1 MFAAKCK
8 TADGRPAASAG
19 VAEKG
24 PGPGAVFVETG
35 GDEYACP
42 TGRIRQRDISRRVSA
57 RQLCRLARQ
66 LATLL
71 RAGLGLVPAL
81 SALLEQLRQDSGHK
95 MFSLRSSNKAL
106 AKIMQQVVHDVN
118 AGRTFSGALA
128 KHGDVFSP
136 VFVNMI
142 AAGEAGGRLEEVL
155 LGLARML
162 EKRVHLLGKVKSA
175 IAYPVMI
182 IVVAV
187 AVVVFLLSFVVPGIT
202 GIFIEMNRALPW
214 PTRLLIWASAFIR
227 SYLLPSCIGVC
238 AAVFGIGLW
247 LRSKEA
253 RLVWDRSKLRVPL
266 FGQMLLKLETA
277 RLSRTLGTLIA
288 SGISI
293 VAALE
298 IVKRVVKNS
307 FIADALNSVKQRVSS
322 GDDLAGAVRK
332 TGLFPPIV
340 FHIIAVGQIGSGLDE
355 GLLNIADMY
364 DDEVEMTTKTLLS
377 LLEPAILLITG
388 LVVGFIVLAVLLPI
402 FEINQVL

>member
-1 MFAAKCK
+1 LFAAKCK
-8 TADGRPAASAG
+8 TADGKPAASA
-19 VAEKG
+19 ERG
-24 PGPGAVFVETG
+24 PGPGAVFLETG
-35 GDEYACP
+35 GDEYAYP
-42 TGRIRQRDISRRVSA
+42 TGRRRQRDISRRVSE

-81 SALLEQLRQDSGHK
+81 SALLEQLQQAGGRK
-95 MFSLRSSNKAL
+95 MFVLPSSDKAL
-106 AKIMQQVVHDVN
+106 AKIMRQVVHDVN
-118 AGRTFSGALA
+118 AGSTFSGALA
-128 KHGDVFSP
+128 RHGDVFSP

-162 EKRVHLLGKVKSA
+162 EKRVQLLGRVKSA

-182 IVVAV
+182 IAVAV
-187 AVVVFLLSFVVPGIT
+187 GVVVFLLSFVVPGIT

-214 PTRLLIWASAFIR
+214 PTRLLIWASAFVR
-227 SYLLPSCIGVC
+227 SYLLIGCIGIFAV
-238 AAVFGIGLW
+238 VFGVGLW

-253 RLVWDRSKLRVPL
+253 RLAWDRSKLRVPL
-266 FGQMLLKLETA
+266 FGRLLLKLETA

-288 SGISI
+288 GGISI
-293 VAALE
+293 LAALE

-307 FIADALNSVKQRVSS
+307 FIADALNSVKELVGS